1 MLCKKRMPHVCLFLA
16 FSRMVPVSASANFFY
31 GICPYRPRKTR
42 MLGCRSTTMIW
53 ATARH
58 TMMQSCGFTN
68 RYAPFFGSSMCKRC
82 CYPPLFPCCT
92 TPPSHLFLL
101 ELRSRTSVSL
111 ASSATF
117 RSFFCFRKVKMS
129 MVDRCARSLVSRRG
143 RAAISVRSGA
153 ISSEAAMLTWHFQR
167 KKRLL
172 RP

>member
-1 MLCKKRMPHVCLFLA
+1 MPHVCLFLA
-16 FSRMVPVSASANFFY
+16 FSRMVPVSASAIFFNA
-31 GICPYRPRKTR
+31 ICPSRPRKTR
-42 MLGCRSTTMIW
+42 KRGCRSTTMIW

-82 CYPPLFPCCT
+82 RYPPLFPCCT

-117 RSFFCFRKVKMS
+117 HSFFCFRKVKMS
-129 MVDRCARSLVSRRG
+129 MVERCARSLVSRRG

-153 ISSEAAMLTWHFQR
+153 EAAMLTWHFQR
-167 KKRLL
+167 KKGLL